1 MLEVKEF
8 VFMINVLFLY
18 LLDFYLF
25 EVIELDFVYM

>member
-1 MLEVKEF
+1 MLEVKVF